1 MDDFDFLTHQEIKA
15 LLLQCAIDEATLFN
29 SVQLD
34 MKNWFKGNPELQSKI
49 DNWRKS
55 LLPKDPTHYRTKRQE
70 NVNLKEVNKHDT
82 RLKLKEDWY
91 NKFIKND

>member
-1 MDDFDFLTHQEIKA
+1 MDDFDFMTHQEIKA
-15 LLLQCAIDEATLFN
+15 LLLQCGIEEATLFN
-29 SVQLD
+29 QD
-34 MKNWFKGNPELQSKI
+34 MENWFKGNPELQAKI

-70 NVNLKEVNKHDT
+70 NVNLKEVNKHDAK
-82 RLKLKEDWY
+82 LKLKEDWY